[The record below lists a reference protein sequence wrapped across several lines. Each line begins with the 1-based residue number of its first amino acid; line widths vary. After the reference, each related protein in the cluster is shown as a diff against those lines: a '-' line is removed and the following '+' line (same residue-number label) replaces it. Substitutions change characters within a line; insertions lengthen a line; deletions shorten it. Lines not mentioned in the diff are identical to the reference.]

1 MGTATPDTSTRS
13 ETPWALRLIPPF
25 PAVAHRILA
34 VANEEDVSIDR
45 VGQLIKMDPAFSVEL
60 LRIANSALFG
70 ARREIASLQQAI
82 VMLGID
88 RVKSMATCV
97 ALQKMVAS
105 SVKAAALRKVWIHSL
120 VTAVVA
126 EELARAARPLR
137 DLACTAGLL
146 HNLGTLGLMSSYPAE
161 YSRILEISDSAD
173 FDILQNERELFEV
186 DHCTAGACLAK
197 AWDFPD
203 VLAAAIATH
212 HDLPAKGA
220 PSLGLLLQISW
231 RLADALGYH
240 AFAPVRE
247 WSLGD
252 LLAFMPPAGGS
263 WLAGEAEAAKE
274 RVGAL
279 IAAWPV

>member
-1 MGTATPDTSTRS
+1 MGTAVPDISTRS

-34 VANEEDVSIDR
+34 VASEEDVSIDR

-70 ARREIASLQQAI
+70 ARREIASLSQAI
-82 VMLGID
+82 VMLGME

-97 ALQKMVAS
+97 VLQKMVAS
-105 SVKAAALRKVWIHSL
+105 SVKISALRKVWIHSL

-137 DLACTAGLL
+137 ELACTAGLL

-161 YSRILEISDSAD
+161 YSRIIEVSDCPD
-173 FDILQNERELFEV
+173 FDIFQSERQFFEV
-186 DHCTAGACLAK
+186 DHCTAGVCLAK

-212 HDLPAKGA
+212 HDVPVAGP

-231 RLADALGYH
+231 RLADALGHH
-240 AFAPVRE
+240 AFAPARE
-247 WSLGD
+247 WSLD
-252 LLAFMPPAGGS
+252 ELLAYMPPAGGS
-263 WLAGEAEAAKE
+263 WLAGNVDEARE
-274 RVGAL
+274 RVDNL
-279 IAAWPV
+279 IAGWPV